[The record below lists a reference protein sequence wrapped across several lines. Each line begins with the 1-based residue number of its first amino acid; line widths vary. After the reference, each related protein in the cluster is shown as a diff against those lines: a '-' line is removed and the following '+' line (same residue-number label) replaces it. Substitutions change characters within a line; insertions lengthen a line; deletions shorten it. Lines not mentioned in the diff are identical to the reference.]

1 MEQYKNQSPFLSRM
15 DFPLP
20 TNTQINV
27 LDLTNFHVGD
37 ESKINVSQVLL
48 LSSRLQKLF

>member
-1 MEQYKNQSPFLSRM
+1 M
-15 DFPLP
+15 DFPMP
-20 TNTQINV
+20 KNAQVNI